1 MFLRFFPLFFYSVF
15 LYFSLILLLL
25 LLLMIII
32 LWLVLLKK
40 KKNLKCSYTIF
51 LIKKCVTF
59 LFYLGAVWIHST
71 FTFCAF
77 SFPFFF
83 FLLSRMFWLFFR
95 EQCIRALFT
104 VPQISLFSNF
114 FIKNESHDTIHSFK
128 NYFATVFSVFSCS
141 KISSIKTDP

>member
-32 LWLVLLKK
+32 LIK
-40 KKNLKCSYTIF
+40 KCSYTIF

-71 FTFCAF
+71 FMFCAF

-83 FLLSRMFWLFFR
+83 FLLSRIFWLFFR

>member
-32 LWLVLLKK
+32 LIK
-40 KKNLKCSYTIF
+40 KCSYTIF
-51 LIKKCVTF
+51 LIKKCVIF

>member
-1 MFLRFFPLFFYSVF
+1 MLLRFFPLFFYSVF

-32 LWLVLLKK
+32 LIK
-40 KKNLKCSYTIF
+40 KCSYTIF
-51 LIKKCVTF
+51 LIKKCVIF

-83 FLLSRMFWLFFR
+83 FSWAACFDFSSVNSVSVHCSRFHKFHFSAIFSLKMSPT
-95 EQCIRALFT
+95 ILFT
-104 VPQISLFSNF
+104 HLKIILLQ
-114 FIKNESHDTIHSFK
+114 
-128 NYFATVFSVFSCS
+128 YFQFSVAA
-141 KISSIKTDP
+141 K

>member
-32 LWLVLLKK
+32 LIK
-40 KKNLKCSYTIF
+40 KCSYTIF